1 MYIWKKTL
9 KNVFKVGKKNARRRN
24 GSNMMV
30 SESNEKIKLS
40 KNVGKKKRGNMKN
53 MREKLCS
60 AIEGK
65 TLQRNR
71 TE

>member
-40 KNVGKKKRGNMKN
+40 KNVGKKKRKHEEYE
-53 MREKLCS
+53 R
-60 AIEGK
+60 K
-65 TLQRNR
+65 TL
-71 TE
+71 